1 MSRLEALKAATSR
14 RDVAKLLGFTPQAL
28 SYILYKQPA
37 AEKYSTFQIPK
48 RSGGNRTIKAP
59 GKELKLIQRRLSDLL
74 QDCVDEINLATNRKD
89 RSAHGFKRKRSI
101 ITNAERHR
109 HRRHIFNL
117 DLEEFFPSINLGRVR
132 GFFIRN
138 RDFALHKD
146 VATTIAQIACHD
158 NSLPQGSPCSPVIS
172 NLIGNILDMR
182 LVKLASAVG
191 CTYSRYADDL
201 TFSTNKREFPAD
213 VAVMQE
219 PKTGQP
225 HVWLPGRELQQII
238 ERTGFRINPAKTHLM
253 YRQSRQKVTGLI
265 VNKKVNVEWE
275 YRHNVR
281 AMVHKLI
288 KTGSF
293 EIYGAVHNAGVMT
306 VGKRPGSLK
315 ELHGMLGFI
324 DTIDLHNREREWQ
337 RQSSRPKAA
346 TPHRLSS
353 SERAYQHFLMYTN
366 FYAADTPVVICEGE
380 TDIVYLTHAIRSLAA
395 EFPQLAEIKNGK
407 IRIKIRLFKYPRS
420 SAARILQLNDGGA
433 SVLGNFIG
441 TYKSVTRTFTAP
453 GQQQNP
459 VVILYDND
467 EGAQKIKNM
476 IKNHAGV
483 KVTSADQF
491 VRIVK
496 NMYALPIPCAPQATE
511 SKIEDCFDVQTKST
525 VIDGKTFDPSNKGMD
540 TENNYGKKVF
550 AYQVVRT
557 KADIIDFS
565 GFRPSL
571 TNLVSLIDAHTATIS
586 TET

>member
-1 MSRLEALKAATSR
+1 
-14 RDVAKLLGFTPQAL
+14 
-28 SYILYKQPA
+28 
-37 AEKYSTFQIPK
+37 
-48 RSGGNRTIKAP
+48 
-59 GKELKLIQRRLSDLL
+59 
-74 QDCVDEINLATNRKD
+74 
-89 RSAHGFKRKRSI
+89 
-101 ITNAERHR
+101 
-109 HRRHIFNL
+109 
-117 DLEEFFPSINLGRVR
+117 
-132 GFFIRN
+132 
-138 RDFALHKD
+138 
-146 VATTIAQIACHD
+146 
-158 NSLPQGSPCSPVIS
+158 
-172 NLIGNILDMR
+172 
-182 LVKLASAVG
+182 
-191 CTYSRYADDL
+191 
-201 TFSTNKREFPAD
+201 
-213 VAVMQE
+213 
-219 PKTGQP
+219 
-225 HVWLPGRELQQII
+225 
-238 ERTGFRINPAKTHLM
+238 
-253 YRQSRQKVTGLI
+253 
-265 VNKKVNVEWE
+265 
-275 YRHNVR
+275 
-281 AMVHKLI
+281 
-288 KTGSF
+288 
-293 EIYGAVHNAGVMT
+293 
-306 VGKRPGSLK
+306 
-315 ELHGMLGFI
+315 
-324 DTIDLHNREREWQ
+324 
-337 RQSSRPKAA
+337 
-346 TPHRLSS
+346 
-353 SERAYQHFLMYTN
+353 MYTN